1 MLPLDEN
8 KRKMNYRIKLRNK
21 RTNTTTWFNVK
32 ANDQKEA
39 IREMMI
45 ILIRTNTGD
54 TFEIR
59 KVKKVI

>member
-1 MLPLDEN
+1 MLI
-8 KRKMNYRIKLRNK
+8 YRIKLRSK

-32 ANDQKEA
+32 ANDKKEA

-45 ILIRTNTGD
+45 MLIRTNTGD

>member
-1 MLPLDEN
+1 MG
-8 KRKMNYRIKLRNK
+8 YRIKLRNK

-32 ANDQKEA
+32 ANVKREA

-45 ILIRTNTGD
+45 ILIRTNTVY

>member
-1 MLPLDEN
+1 MV
-8 KRKMNYRIKLRNK
+8 YRIKLRNK
-21 RTNTTTWFNVK
+21 RANTTTWFNVK
-32 ANDQKEA
+32 ANDQKQA